1 VLREA
6 ESARAQSL
14 VLNQESRKYTGG
26 SVGAGLERKRSL
38 SERFHLDMP
47 LLCALALVLAFGLM
61 VLYSATN
68 QSIPEVKRQ
77 IYFIGIAF
85 ASMFTVAQFNVRWLR
100 QWAPWMFLAGVV
112 LLGAVLVFGD
122 VANGARRW
130 LDFPGLPRFQPSEV
144 MKILVPL
151 TVASFLSRGAIPPTF
166 LKLLLCLT
174 IIGVPVVLTAK
185 QPDLGTA
192 LLITVAGVF
201 VLLLAGIRWKW
212 VLLALTLAVVAAP
225 ALWVFYMDD
234 YQKNRIHT
242 FLDPEREPLGAG
254 WNIIQSKTAIGSGG
268 IYGKGWLNGVQSRL
282 DYLPEGQTDFIVAV
296 LAEEFGLVGIL
307 GLLTLY
313 VVIIG
318 RALYIAGVAQDL
330 FSRLLAG
337 SLTLTFF
344 VYVFVNIG
352 MVSGLLPVV
361 GVPLPLVSLGGTSII
376 SLMTGFGILMS
387 IHTHRTARIGYD

>member
-1 VLREA
+1 MLTPEA
-6 ESARAQSL
+6 RKFTGSL
-14 VLNQESRKYTGG
+14 
-26 SVGAGLERKRSL
+26 GAGLERKRPW
-38 SERFHLDMP
+38 SERLHVDLP
-47 LLCALALVLAFGLM
+47 LLCALVILLGFGLM

-68 QSIPEVKRQ
+68 QNLPEVRRQ
-77 IYFIGIAF
+77 VSFIGVAFIA
-85 ASMFTVAQFNVRWLR
+85 MFTVAQFDVRWLKL
-100 QWAPWMFLAGVV
+100 WAPWMFLGGVM
-112 LLGAVLVFGD
+112 LLGAVLLFGE
-122 VANGARRW
+122 VTNGARRW
-130 LDFPGLPRFQPSEV
+130 IELPGLPRFQPSEV

-151 TVASFLSRGAIPPTF
+151 TVASFLSRRVIPPTF
-166 LKLLLCLT
+166 LQLLACLT
-174 IIGVPVVLTAK
+174 IIGVPVVLVAI

-192 LLITVAGVF
+192 LLITVAGMF
-201 VLLLAGIRWKW
+201 VLLLAGLRWKW
-212 VLLALTLAVVAAP
+212 VFLALTLAVVAAP

-296 LAEEFGLVGIL
+296 LAEEFGLVGIMF
-307 GLLTLY
+307 LLTLY
-313 VVIIG
+313 IVIIG
-318 RALYIAGVAQDL
+318 RALYIAGVAQNL
-330 FSRLLAG
+330 FARLLAG

-387 IHTHRTARIGYD
+387 VHTHRTARIGY

>member
-1 VLREA
+1 VLTPEA
-6 ESARAQSL
+6 RKFTGSL
-14 VLNQESRKYTGG
+14 
-26 SVGAGLERKRSL
+26 GAGLERKRPW
-38 SERFHLDMP
+38 SERLHVDLP
-47 LLCALALVLAFGLM
+47 LLCALVILLGFGLM

-68 QSIPEVKRQ
+68 QNLPEVRRQ
-77 IYFIGIAF
+77 VSFIGVAFIA
-85 ASMFTVAQFNVRWLR
+85 MFTVAQLDVRWLKL
-100 QWAPWMFLAGVV
+100 WAPWMFLGGVM
-112 LLGAVLVFGD
+112 LLGAVLLFGE
-122 VANGARRW
+122 VTNGARRW
-130 LDFPGLPRFQPSEV
+130 IDLPGLPRFQPSEV

-151 TVASFLSRGAIPPTF
+151 TVASFLSRRVIPPTF
-166 LKLLLCLT
+166 LQLLACIT
-174 IIGVPVVLTAK
+174 IIGVPVVLVAI

-192 LLITVAGVF
+192 LLITVAGMF
-201 VLLLAGIRWKW
+201 VLLLAGLRWKW
-212 VLLALTLAVVAAP
+212 VFLALTLAVVAAP

-296 LAEEFGLVGIL
+296 LAEEFGLVGIMF
-307 GLLTLY
+307 LLTLY
-313 VVIIG
+313 IVIIG

-330 FSRLLAG
+330 FARLLAG

-387 IHTHRTARIGYD
+387 VHTHRTARIGY

>member
-1 VLREA
+1 MLTPEA
-6 ESARAQSL
+6 RKFTGSL
-14 VLNQESRKYTGG
+14 
-26 SVGAGLERKRSL
+26 GAGLERKRPW
-38 SERFHLDMP
+38 SERLHVDLP
-47 LLCALALVLAFGLM
+47 LLSALVILLGFGLM

-68 QSIPEVKRQ
+68 QNLPEVRRQ
-77 IYFIGIAF
+77 VSFIGVAFIA
-85 ASMFTVAQFNVRWLR
+85 MFTVAQFDVRWLKL
-100 QWAPWMFLAGVV
+100 WAPWMFLGGVM
-112 LLGAVLVFGD
+112 LLGAVLLFGE
-122 VANGARRW
+122 VTNGARRW
-130 LDFPGLPRFQPSEV
+130 IDLPGLPRFQPSEV

-151 TVASFLSRGAIPPTF
+151 TVASFLSRRVIPPTF
-166 LKLLLCLT
+166 LQLLACIT
-174 IIGVPVVLTAK
+174 IIGVPVVLVAI

-192 LLITVAGVF
+192 LLITVAGMF
-201 VLLLAGIRWKW
+201 VLLLAGLRWKW
-212 VLLALTLAVVAAP
+212 VFLALTLAVVAAP

-296 LAEEFGLVGIL
+296 LAEEFGLVGIMF
-307 GLLTLY
+307 LLTLY
-313 VVIIG
+313 IVIIG

-330 FSRLLAG
+330 FARLLAG

-344 VYVFVNIG
+344 VYVFVNFG
-352 MVSGLLPVV
+352 MVSGLFPVV

-387 IHTHRTARIGYD
+387 VHTHRTARIGY

>member
-1 VLREA
+1 MLTPEA
-6 ESARAQSL
+6 RKFSGSL
-14 VLNQESRKYTGG
+14 
-26 SVGAGLERKRSL
+26 GAGLERKRPW
-38 SERFHLDMP
+38 SERLHVDLP
-47 LLCALALVLAFGLM
+47 LLCALVILLGFGLM

-68 QSIPEVKRQ
+68 QNLPEVRRQ
-77 IYFIGIAF
+77 VSFIGVAFIA
-85 ASMFTVAQFNVRWLR
+85 MFTVAQFDVRWLKL
-100 QWAPWMFLAGVV
+100 WAPWMFLGGVM
-112 LLGAVLVFGD
+112 LLGAVLLFGE
-122 VANGARRW
+122 VTNGARRW
-130 LDFPGLPRFQPSEV
+130 IDLPGLPRFQPSEV

-151 TVASFLSRGAIPPTF
+151 TVASFLSRRVIPPTF
-166 LKLLLCLT
+166 LQLLACLT
-174 IIGVPVVLTAK
+174 IIAVPVVLVAI

-192 LLITVAGVF
+192 LLITVAGMF
-201 VLLLAGIRWKW
+201 VLLLAGLRWKW
-212 VLLALTLAVVAAP
+212 VFLALTLAVVAAP

-296 LAEEFGLVGIL
+296 LAEEFGLVGIMF
-307 GLLTLY
+307 LLTLY
-313 VVIIG
+313 IVIIG

-330 FSRLLAG
+330 FARLLAG

-387 IHTHRTARIGYD
+387 VHTHRTARIGY

>member
-1 VLREA
+1 VLTPEA
-6 ESARAQSL
+6 RKFTGSL
-14 VLNQESRKYTGG
+14 
-26 SVGAGLERKRSL
+26 GAGLERKRPW
-38 SERFHLDMP
+38 SERLHVDLP
-47 LLCALALVLAFGLM
+47 LLCALVILLGFGLM

-68 QSIPEVKRQ
+68 QNLVEVRRQ
-77 IYFIGIAF
+77 VSFIGVAFIA
-85 ASMFTVAQFNVRWLR
+85 MFVVAQFDVRWLKL
-100 QWAPWMFLAGVV
+100 WAPWMFLAGVM

-130 LDFPGLPRFQPSEV
+130 IDLPGLPRFQPSEV

-151 TVASFLSRGAIPPTF
+151 TVASFLSRRVIPPTF
-166 LKLLLCLT
+166 LQLLACLT
-174 IIGVPVVLTAK
+174 IIGVPVVMVAI

-192 LLITVAGVF
+192 LLITVAGMF
-201 VLLLAGIRWKW
+201 VLLLAGLRWKW
-212 VLLALTLAVVAAP
+212 VFLALTLAVVAAP
-225 ALWVFYMDD
+225 ALWIFYMDD

-296 LAEEFGLVGIL
+296 LAEEFGLVGIMF
-307 GLLTLY
+307 LLTLY
-313 VVIIG
+313 IVIIG

-330 FSRLLAG
+330 FARLLAG

-387 IHTHRTARIGYD
+387 VHTHRTARIGY

>member
-1 VLREA
+1 MLTPEA
-6 ESARAQSL
+6 RKFTGSL
-14 VLNQESRKYTGG
+14 
-26 SVGAGLERKRSL
+26 GAGLERKRPW
-38 SERFHLDMP
+38 SERLHVDLP
-47 LLCALALVLAFGLM
+47 LLSALVILLGFGLM

-68 QSIPEVKRQ
+68 QNLPEVRRQ
-77 IYFIGIAF
+77 VSFIGVAFIA
-85 ASMFTVAQFNVRWLR
+85 MFTVAQFDVRWLKL
-100 QWAPWMFLAGVV
+100 WAPWMFLGGVM
-112 LLGAVLVFGD
+112 LLGAVLLFGE
-122 VANGARRW
+122 VTNGARRW
-130 LDFPGLPRFQPSEV
+130 IDLPGLPRFQPSEV

-151 TVASFLSRGAIPPTF
+151 TVASFLSRRVIPPTF
-166 LKLLLCLT
+166 LQLLACIT
-174 IIGVPVVLTAK
+174 IIGVPVVLVAI

-192 LLITVAGVF
+192 LLITVAGMF
-201 VLLLAGIRWKW
+201 VLLLAGLRWKW
-212 VLLALTLAVVAAP
+212 VFLALTLAVVAAP

-296 LAEEFGLVGIL
+296 LAEEFGLVGIMF
-307 GLLTLY
+307 LLTLY
-313 VVIIG
+313 IVIIG

-330 FSRLLAG
+330 FARLLAG

-387 IHTHRTARIGYD
+387 VHTHRTARIGY

>member
-1 VLREA
+1 MLTPEA
-6 ESARAQSL
+6 RKFTGSL
-14 VLNQESRKYTGG
+14 
-26 SVGAGLERKRSL
+26 GAGLERKRPW
-38 SERFHLDMP
+38 SERLHVDLP
-47 LLCALALVLAFGLM
+47 LLCALVILLGFGLM

-68 QSIPEVKRQ
+68 QNLPEVRRQ
-77 IYFIGIAF
+77 LSFIGVAFIA
-85 ASMFTVAQFNVRWLR
+85 MFTVAQFDVRWLKL
-100 QWAPWMFLAGVV
+100 WAPWMFLGGVM
-112 LLGAVLVFGD
+112 LLGAVLLFGE
-122 VANGARRW
+122 VTNGARRW
-130 LDFPGLPRFQPSEV
+130 IDLPGLPRFQPSEV

-151 TVASFLSRGAIPPTF
+151 TVASFLSRRVIPPTF
-166 LKLLLCLT
+166 LQLLACIT
-174 IIGVPVVLTAK
+174 IIGVPVVLVAI

-192 LLITVAGVF
+192 LLITVAGMF
-201 VLLLAGIRWKW
+201 VLLLAGLRWKW
-212 VLLALTLAVVAAP
+212 VFLALTLAVVAAP

-296 LAEEFGLVGIL
+296 LAEEFGLVGIMF
-307 GLLTLY
+307 LLTLY
-313 VVIIG
+313 IVIIG
-318 RALYIAGVAQDL
+318 RALYIAGVAQNL
-330 FSRLLAG
+330 FARLLAG

-387 IHTHRTARIGYD
+387 VHTHRTARNGY

>member
-1 VLREA
+1 VLTPEA
-6 ESARAQSL
+6 RKFTGSL
-14 VLNQESRKYTGG
+14 
-26 SVGAGLERKRSL
+26 GAGLERKRPW
-38 SERFHLDMP
+38 SERLHVDLP
-47 LLCALALVLAFGLM
+47 LLCALVILLGFGLM

-68 QSIPEVKRQ
+68 QNLPEVRRQ
-77 IYFIGIAF
+77 VSFIGVAFIA
-85 ASMFTVAQFNVRWLR
+85 MFTVAQFDVRWLKL
-100 QWAPWMFLAGVV
+100 WAPWMFLGGVM
-112 LLGAVLVFGD
+112 LLGAVLLFGE
-122 VANGARRW
+122 VTNGARRW
-130 LDFPGLPRFQPSEV
+130 IDLPGLPRFQPSEV

-151 TVASFLSRGAIPPTF
+151 TVASFLSRRVIPPTF
-166 LKLLLCLT
+166 LQLLACLT
-174 IIGVPVVLTAK
+174 IIGVPVVLVAI

-192 LLITVAGVF
+192 LLITVAGMF
-201 VLLLAGIRWKW
+201 VLLLAGLRWKW
-212 VLLALTLAVVAAP
+212 VFLALTLAVVAAP

-296 LAEEFGLVGIL
+296 LAEEFGLVGIMF
-307 GLLTLY
+307 LLTLY
-313 VVIIG
+313 IVIIG
-318 RALYIAGVAQDL
+318 RALYIAGVAQNL
-330 FSRLLAG
+330 FARLLAG

-376 SLMTGFGILMS
+376 SLMTGFGMLMS
-387 IHTHRTARIGYD
+387 VHTHRTARIGY

>member
-1 VLREA
+1 VLTPEA
-6 ESARAQSL
+6 RKFTGSL
-14 VLNQESRKYTGG
+14 
-26 SVGAGLERKRSL
+26 GAGLERKRPW
-38 SERFHLDMP
+38 SERLHVDLP
-47 LLCALALVLAFGLM
+47 LLSALVILLGFGLM

-68 QSIPEVKRQ
+68 QNLPEVRRQ
-77 IYFIGIAF
+77 VSFIGVAFIA
-85 ASMFTVAQFNVRWLR
+85 MFTVAQFDVRWLKL
-100 QWAPWMFLAGVV
+100 WAPWMFLGGVM
-112 LLGAVLVFGD
+112 LLGAVLLFGE
-122 VANGARRW
+122 VTNGARRW
-130 LDFPGLPRFQPSEV
+130 IDLPGLPRFQPSEV

-151 TVASFLSRGAIPPTF
+151 TVASFLSRRVIPPTF
-166 LKLLLCLT
+166 LQLLACIT
-174 IIGVPVVLTAK
+174 IIGVPVVLVAI

-192 LLITVAGVF
+192 LLITVAGMF
-201 VLLLAGIRWKW
+201 VLLLAGLRWKW
-212 VLLALTLAVVAAP
+212 VFLALTLAVVAAP

-296 LAEEFGLVGIL
+296 LAEEFGLVGIMF
-307 GLLTLY
+307 LLTLY
-313 VVIIG
+313 IVIIG

-330 FSRLLAG
+330 FARLLAG

-387 IHTHRTARIGYD
+387 VHTHRTARIGY

>member
-1 VLREA
+1 VLTPEA
-6 ESARAQSL
+6 RKFTGSL
-14 VLNQESRKYTGG
+14 
-26 SVGAGLERKRSL
+26 GAGLERKRPWA
-38 SERFHLDMP
+38 ERLHVDLP
-47 LLCALALVLAFGLM
+47 LLSALVILLGFGLM

-68 QSIPEVKRQ
+68 QNLPEVRRQ
-77 IYFIGIAF
+77 VSFIGVAFIA
-85 ASMFTVAQFNVRWLR
+85 MFTVAQFDVRWLKL
-100 QWAPWMFLAGVV
+100 WAPWMFLGGVM
-112 LLGAVLVFGD
+112 LLGAVLLFGE
-122 VANGARRW
+122 VTNGARRW
-130 LDFPGLPRFQPSEV
+130 IELPGLPRFQPSEV

-151 TVASFLSRGAIPPTF
+151 TVASFLSRRVIPPTF
-166 LKLLLCLT
+166 LQLLACLT
-174 IIGVPVVLTAK
+174 IIGVPVVLVAI

-192 LLITVAGVF
+192 LLITVAGMF
-201 VLLLAGIRWKW
+201 VLLLAGLRWKW
-212 VLLALTLAVVAAP
+212 VFLALTLAVVAAP

-296 LAEEFGLVGIL
+296 LAEEFGLVGIMF
-307 GLLTLY
+307 LLTLY
-313 VVIIG
+313 IVIIG
-318 RALYIAGVAQDL
+318 RALYIAGVAQNL
-330 FSRLLAG
+330 FARLLAG

-387 IHTHRTARIGYD
+387 VHTHRTARIGY

>member
-1 VLREA
+1 MLTPEA
-6 ESARAQSL
+6 RKFTGSL
-14 VLNQESRKYTGG
+14 
-26 SVGAGLERKRSL
+26 GAGLERKRPW
-38 SERFHLDMP
+38 SERLHVDLP
-47 LLCALALVLAFGLM
+47 LLSALVILLGFGLM

-68 QSIPEVKRQ
+68 QNLPEVRRQ
-77 IYFIGIAF
+77 VSFIGVAFIA
-85 ASMFTVAQFNVRWLR
+85 MFTVAQFDVRWLKL
-100 QWAPWMFLAGVV
+100 WAPWMFLGGVM
-112 LLGAVLVFGD
+112 LLGAVLLFGE
-122 VANGARRW
+122 VTNGARRW
-130 LDFPGLPRFQPSEV
+130 IDLPGLPRFQPSEV

-151 TVASFLSRGAIPPTF
+151 TVASFLSRRVIPPTF
-166 LKLLLCLT
+166 LQLLACLT
-174 IIGVPVVLTAK
+174 IIGVPVVLVAI

-192 LLITVAGVF
+192 LLITVAGMF
-201 VLLLAGIRWKW
+201 VLLLAGLRWKW
-212 VLLALTLAVVAAP
+212 VFLALTLAVVAAP

-296 LAEEFGLVGIL
+296 LAEEFGLVGIMF
-307 GLLTLY
+307 LLTLY
-313 VVIIG
+313 IVIIG

-330 FSRLLAG
+330 FARLLAG

-376 SLMTGFGILMS
+376 SLMTGFGMLMS
-387 IHTHRTARIGYD
+387 VHTHRTARIGY

>member
-1 VLREA
+1 MLTPEA
-6 ESARAQSL
+6 RKFTGSL
-14 VLNQESRKYTGG
+14 
-26 SVGAGLERKRSL
+26 GAGLERKRPW
-38 SERFHLDMP
+38 SERLHVDLP
-47 LLCALALVLAFGLM
+47 LLCALVILLGFGLM

-68 QSIPEVKRQ
+68 QNLLEVRRQ
-77 IYFIGIAF
+77 VSFIGVAF
-85 ASMFTVAQFNVRWLR
+85 IVMFVVAQFDVRWLKL
-100 QWAPWMFLAGVV
+100 WAPWMFLGGVM
-112 LLGAVLVFGD
+112 LLGAVLAFGE
-122 VANGARRW
+122 VTNGARRW
-130 LDFPGLPRFQPSEV
+130 IDLPGLPRFQPSEV

-151 TVASFLSRGAIPPTF
+151 TVASFLSRRVIPPTF
-166 LKLLLCLT
+166 LQLLACLT
-174 IIGVPVVLTAK
+174 IIGVPVVMVAI

-192 LLITVAGVF
+192 LLITVAGMF
-201 VLLLAGIRWKW
+201 VLLLAGLRWKW
-212 VLLALTLAVVAAP
+212 VFLALTLAVVAAP
-225 ALWVFYMDD
+225 ALWIFYMDD

-296 LAEEFGLVGIL
+296 LAEEFGLVGVMF
-307 GLLTLY
+307 LLTLY
-313 VVIIG
+313 IVIIG

-330 FSRLLAG
+330 FARLLAG

-387 IHTHRTARIGYD
+387 VHTHRTARIGY

>member
-1 VLREA
+1 MLTPEA
-6 ESARAQSL
+6 RKFTGSL
-14 VLNQESRKYTGG
+14 
-26 SVGAGLERKRSL
+26 GAGLERKRPWA
-38 SERFHLDMP
+38 ERLHVDLP
-47 LLCALALVLAFGLM
+47 LLSALVILLGFGLM

-68 QSIPEVKRQ
+68 QNLPEVRRQ
-77 IYFIGIAF
+77 VSFIGVAFIA
-85 ASMFTVAQFNVRWLR
+85 MFTVAQFDVRWLKL
-100 QWAPWMFLAGVV
+100 WAPWMFLGGVM
-112 LLGAVLVFGD
+112 LLGAVLLFGE
-122 VANGARRW
+122 VTNGARRW
-130 LDFPGLPRFQPSEV
+130 IELPGLPRFQPSEV

-151 TVASFLSRGAIPPTF
+151 TVASFLSRRVIPPTF
-166 LKLLLCLT
+166 LQLLACLT
-174 IIGVPVVLTAK
+174 IIGVPVVLVAI

-192 LLITVAGVF
+192 LLITVAGMF
-201 VLLLAGIRWKW
+201 VLLLAGLRWKW
-212 VLLALTLAVVAAP
+212 VFLALTLAVVAAP

-296 LAEEFGLVGIL
+296 LAEEFGLVGIMF
-307 GLLTLY
+307 LLTLY
-313 VVIIG
+313 IVIIG
-318 RALYIAGVAQDL
+318 RALYIAGVAQNL
-330 FSRLLAG
+330 FARLLAG

-387 IHTHRTARIGYD
+387 VHTHRTARIGY

>member
-1 VLREA
+1 MLTPEA
-6 ESARAQSL
+6 RKFTGSL
-14 VLNQESRKYTGG
+14 
-26 SVGAGLERKRSL
+26 GAGLERKRPW
-38 SERFHLDMP
+38 SERLHVDLP
-47 LLCALALVLAFGLM
+47 LLSALVILLGFGLM

-68 QSIPEVKRQ
+68 QNLPEVRRQ
-77 IYFIGIAF
+77 VSFIGVAFIA
-85 ASMFTVAQFNVRWLR
+85 MFTVAQFDVRWLKL
-100 QWAPWMFLAGVV
+100 WAPWMFLGGVM
-112 LLGAVLVFGD
+112 LLGAVLLFGE
-122 VANGARRW
+122 VTNGARRW
-130 LDFPGLPRFQPSEV
+130 IDLPGLPRFQPSEV

-151 TVASFLSRGAIPPTF
+151 TVASFLSRRVIPPTF
-166 LKLLLCLT
+166 LQLLACLT
-174 IIGVPVVLTAK
+174 IIGVPVVLVAI

-192 LLITVAGVF
+192 LLITVAGMF
-201 VLLLAGIRWKW
+201 VLLLAGLRWKW
-212 VLLALTLAVVAAP
+212 VFLALTLAVVAAP

-296 LAEEFGLVGIL
+296 LAEEFGLVGIMF
-307 GLLTLY
+307 LLTLY
-313 VVIIG
+313 IVIIG
-318 RALYIAGVAQDL
+318 RALYIAGVAQNL
-330 FSRLLAG
+330 FARLLAG

-387 IHTHRTARIGYD
+387 VHTHRTARIGY

>member
-1 VLREA
+1 
-6 ESARAQSL
+6 
-14 VLNQESRKYTGG
+14 
-26 SVGAGLERKRSL
+26 
-38 SERFHLDMP
+38 
-47 LLCALALVLAFGLM
+47 
-61 VLYSATN
+61 
-68 QSIPEVKRQ
+68 
-77 IYFIGIAF
+77 
-85 ASMFTVAQFNVRWLR
+85 VAQINVRLLR
-100 QWAPWMFLAGVV
+100 VWAPWMFLGGCV
-112 LLGAVLVFGD
+112 LLIGVLLFGD
-122 VANGARRW
+122 ISNGAQRW
-130 LDFPGLPRFQPSEV
+130 IDLPGLPRFQPSEV

-151 TVASFLSRGAIPPTF
+151 TVASFLSRGIMPPS
-166 LKLLLCLT
+166 LLQVLVSML
-174 IIGVPVVLTAK
+174 IIGTPAVLTAR

-192 LLITVAGVF
+192 LLIGVAGIF
-201 VLLLAGIRWKW
+201 VLLLAGMRWKW
-212 VLLALTLAVVAAP
+212 VFLVLTLAVAAAP
-225 ALWVFYMDD
+225 ALWFFYMDD

-268 IYGKGWLNGVQSRL
+268 LYGKGWLNGVQSRL

-307 GLLTLY
+307 FLLTLY
-313 VVIIG
+313 IVIIG
-318 RALYIAGVAQDL
+318 RALYIAGAAQDL
-330 FSRLLAG
+330 FARLTAG

-387 IHTHRTARIGYD
+387 IHTHRTARLGF

>member
-1 VLREA
+1 MLTPEA
-6 ESARAQSL
+6 RKFTGSL
-14 VLNQESRKYTGG
+14 
-26 SVGAGLERKRSL
+26 GAGLERKRPW
-38 SERFHLDMP
+38 SERLHVDLP
-47 LLCALALVLAFGLM
+47 LLCALVILLGFGLM

-68 QSIPEVKRQ
+68 QNLPEVRRQ
-77 IYFIGIAF
+77 VSFIGVAFIA
-85 ASMFTVAQFNVRWLR
+85 MFTVAQFDVRWLKL
-100 QWAPWMFLAGVV
+100 WAPWMFLGGVM
-112 LLGAVLVFGD
+112 LLGAVLLFGE
-122 VANGARRW
+122 VTNGARRW
-130 LDFPGLPRFQPSEV
+130 IDLPGLPRFQPSEV

-151 TVASFLSRGAIPPTF
+151 TVASFLSRRVIPPTF
-166 LKLLLCLT
+166 LQLLACLT
-174 IIGVPVVLTAK
+174 IIGVPVVLVAI

-192 LLITVAGVF
+192 LLITVAGMF
-201 VLLLAGIRWKW
+201 VLLLAGLRWKW
-212 VLLALTLAVVAAP
+212 VFLALTLAVVAAP

-296 LAEEFGLVGIL
+296 LAEEFGLVGIMF
-307 GLLTLY
+307 LLTLY
-313 VVIIG
+313 IVIIG

-330 FSRLLAG
+330 FARLLAG

-387 IHTHRTARIGYD
+387 VHTHRTARIGY

>member
-1 VLREA
+1 MLTPEA
-6 ESARAQSL
+6 RKFTGSL
-14 VLNQESRKYTGG
+14 
-26 SVGAGLERKRSL
+26 GAGLERKRPW
-38 SERFHLDMP
+38 SERLHVDLP
-47 LLCALALVLAFGLM
+47 LLCALVILLGFGLM

-68 QSIPEVKRQ
+68 QNLPEVRRQ
-77 IYFIGIAF
+77 LSFIGVAFIA
-85 ASMFTVAQFNVRWLR
+85 MFTVAQFDVRWLKL
-100 QWAPWMFLAGVV
+100 WAPWMFLGGVM
-112 LLGAVLVFGD
+112 LLGAVLLFGE
-122 VANGARRW
+122 VTNGARRW
-130 LDFPGLPRFQPSEV
+130 IDLPGLPRFQPSEV

-151 TVASFLSRGAIPPTF
+151 TVASFLSRRVIPPTF
-166 LKLLLCLT
+166 LQLLACIT
-174 IIGVPVVLTAK
+174 IIGVPVVLVAI

-192 LLITVAGVF
+192 LLITVAGMF
-201 VLLLAGIRWKW
+201 VLLLAGLRWKW
-212 VLLALTLAVVAAP
+212 VFLALTLAVVTAP

-296 LAEEFGLVGIL
+296 LAEEFGLVGIMF
-307 GLLTLY
+307 LLTLY
-313 VVIIG
+313 IVIIG
-318 RALYIAGVAQDL
+318 RALYIAGVAQNL
-330 FSRLLAG
+330 FARLLAG

-387 IHTHRTARIGYD
+387 VHTHRTARNGY

>member
-1 VLREA
+1 MLTPEA
-6 ESARAQSL
+6 RKFTGSL
-14 VLNQESRKYTGG
+14 
-26 SVGAGLERKRSL
+26 GAGLERKRPW
-38 SERFHLDMP
+38 SERLHVDLP
-47 LLCALALVLAFGLM
+47 LLCALVILLGFGLM

-68 QSIPEVKRQ
+68 QNLPEVRRQ
-77 IYFIGIAF
+77 VSFIGVAFIA
-85 ASMFTVAQFNVRWLR
+85 MFTVAQFDVRWLKL
-100 QWAPWMFLAGVV
+100 WAPWMFLGGVM
-112 LLGAVLVFGD
+112 LLGAVLLFGE
-122 VANGARRW
+122 VTNGARRW
-130 LDFPGLPRFQPSEV
+130 IDLPGLPRFQPSEV

-151 TVASFLSRGAIPPTF
+151 TVASFLSRRVIPPTF
-166 LKLLLCLT
+166 LQLLACLT
-174 IIGVPVVLTAK
+174 IIGVPVVLVAI

-192 LLITVAGVF
+192 LLITVAGMF
-201 VLLLAGIRWKW
+201 VLLLAGLRWKW
-212 VLLALTLAVVAAP
+212 VFLALTLAVVAAP

-296 LAEEFGLVGIL
+296 LAEEFGLVGIMF
-307 GLLTLY
+307 LLTLY
-313 VVIIG
+313 IVIIG
-318 RALYIAGVAQDL
+318 RALYIAGVAQNL
-330 FSRLLAG
+330 FARLLAG

-387 IHTHRTARIGYD
+387 VHTHRTARIGY

>member
-1 VLREA
+1 MLTPEA
-6 ESARAQSL
+6 RKFTGSL
-14 VLNQESRKYTGG
+14 
-26 SVGAGLERKRSL
+26 GAGLERKRPWA
-38 SERFHLDMP
+38 ERLHVDLP
-47 LLCALALVLAFGLM
+47 LLCALVILLGFGLM

-68 QSIPEVKRQ
+68 QNLPEVRRQ
-77 IYFIGIAF
+77 VSFIGVAFIA
-85 ASMFTVAQFNVRWLR
+85 MFTVAQFDVRWLKL
-100 QWAPWMFLAGVV
+100 WAPWMFLGGVM
-112 LLGAVLVFGD
+112 LLGAVLLFGE
-122 VANGARRW
+122 VTNGARRW
-130 LDFPGLPRFQPSEV
+130 IELPGLPRFQPSEV

-151 TVASFLSRGAIPPTF
+151 TVASFLSRRVIPPTF
-166 LKLLLCLT
+166 LQLLACIT
-174 IIGVPVVLTAK
+174 IIGVPVVLVAI

-192 LLITVAGVF
+192 LLITVAGMF
-201 VLLLAGIRWKW
+201 VLLLAGLRWKW
-212 VLLALTLAVVAAP
+212 VFLALTLAVVAAP

-296 LAEEFGLVGIL
+296 LAEEFGLVGIMF
-307 GLLTLY
+307 LLTLY
-313 VVIIG
+313 IVIIG
-318 RALYIAGVAQDL
+318 RALYIAGVAQNL
-330 FSRLLAG
+330 FARLLAG

-387 IHTHRTARIGYD
+387 VHTHRTARIGY

>member
-1 VLREA
+1 MLTP
-6 ESARAQSL
+6 
-14 VLNQESRKYTGG
+14 ESRKYTGT
-26 SVGAGLERKRSL
+26 VGAGLERKRSWSQRL
-38 SERFHLDMP
+38 HVDMP
-47 LLCALALVLAFGLM
+47 LLFALTVLLGFGLL

-68 QSIPEVKRQ
+68 QSMVEVKRQ
-77 IYFIGIAF
+77 LIFIGIAYLM
-85 ASMFTVAQFNVRWLR
+85 MFGVAQFDVRWLR
-100 QWAPWMFLAGVV
+100 QWSPWMFLGGV
-112 LLGAVLVFGD
+112 LLLLAVLKFGE
-122 VANGARRW
+122 VSKGARRW

-151 TVASFLSRGAIPPTF
+151 TVASFLSRKLMPPKFAHILICLAI
-166 LKLLLCLT
+166 
-174 IIGVPVVLTAK
+174 IAVPAGLTAK

-192 LLITVAGVF
+192 LLIGVAGMF
-201 VLLLAGIRWKW
+201 VILLAGMNWKW
-212 VLLALTLAVVAAP
+212 VGIALLIGMLAAP
-225 ALWVFYMDD
+225 ALWIFYMDD

-268 IYGKGWLNGVQSRL
+268 INGKGWLNGVQSRL
-282 DYLPEGQTDFIVAV
+282 DYLPEGKTDFIVAV
-296 LAEEFGLVGIL
+296 LAEEFGLVGML
-307 GLLTLY
+307 FLLTLY
-313 VVIIG
+313 IVIIG

-337 SLTLTFF
+337 SLALTFF

-387 IHTHRTARIGYD
+387 IHTHRSARLVF

>member
-1 VLREA
+1 MLTPE
-6 ESARAQSL
+6 L
-14 VLNQESRKYTGG
+14 RKYTG
-26 SVGAGLERKRSL
+26 SVGAGLERKRSWSQRL
-38 SERFHLDMP
+38 HVDMP
-47 LLCALALVLAFGLM
+47 LLCALVVLLSFGLM

-68 QSIPEVKRQ
+68 QNMAEMKRQ
-77 IYFIGIAF
+77 LYFSGFAF
-85 ASMFTVAQFNVRWLR
+85 AVMFLIAQFDVRWLR
-100 QWAPWMFLAGVV
+100 AWAPWMFLGGV
-112 LLGAVLVFGD
+112 LLLVAVMVFGE
-122 VANGARRW
+122 VTNGARRW
-130 LDFPGLPRFQPSEV
+130 LHFPGLPRFQPSEV

-151 TVASFLSRGAIPPTF
+151 TVASFLSRKVLPPSF
-166 LKLLLCLT
+166 WHLCNCLL
-174 IIGVPVVLTAK
+174 IIGVPVILIAK

-212 VLLALTLAVVAAP
+212 VLIVLMLAVLTAP

-268 IYGKGWLNGVQSRL
+268 IYGKGWLKGVQSRL

-307 GLLTLY
+307 FLLSLY
-313 VVIIG
+313 VVVIG

-337 SLTLTFF
+337 SLALTFF

-387 IHTHRTARIGYD
+387 IHTHRTARIGY

>member
-1 VLREA
+1 MLTPEA
-6 ESARAQSL
+6 
-14 VLNQESRKYTGG
+14 RKFTG
-26 SVGAGLERKRSL
+26 SVGAGLERKRAW
-38 SERFHLDMP
+38 SERFHVDLP
-47 LLCALALVLAFGLM
+47 LLCALVVLLGFGLM

-68 QSIPEVKRQ
+68 QNLVEVKRQ
-77 IYFIGIAF
+77 LIFIGIAF
-85 ASMFTVAQFNVRWLR
+85 VSMFAIAQFDVRWLR
-100 QWAPWMFLAGVV
+100 LWAPWMYLCGVSLLVGV
-112 LLGAVLVFGD
+112 LLFGD
-122 VANGARRW
+122 VSNGARRW
-130 LDFPGLPRFQPSEV
+130 LDFPGLPRFQPSEI

-151 TVASFLSRGAIPPTF
+151 TVAAFLARRVIPPTF
-166 LKLLLCLT
+166 LQLLACLA
-174 IIGVPVVLTAK
+174 IIGVPVVLVAR

-192 LLITVAGVF
+192 LLITVAGMF
-201 VLLLAGIRWKW
+201 VLLLAGLRWKW
-212 VLLALTLAVVAAP
+212 VWLALLLAVLTAP

-307 GLLTLY
+307 FLLALY

-318 RALYIAGVAQDL
+318 RALYIAGVSQDL

-387 IHTHRTARIGYD
+387 VHTHRTARIGY

>member
-1 VLREA
+1 MPGPTSRQPIRHLRE
-6 ESARAQSL
+6 
-14 VLNQESRKYTGG
+14 
-26 SVGAGLERKRSL
+26 GLERKRSWT
-38 SERFHLDMP
+38 ERLHVDGP
-47 LLCALALVLAFGLM
+47 LLLALLVLLLFGLA

-68 QSIPEVKRQ
+68 QNLVEVRRQ
-77 IYFIGIAF
+77 AIFIGIAVGVLLF
-85 ASMFTVAQFNVRWLR
+85 VAQINVRLLR
-100 QWAPWMFLAGVV
+100 VWAPWMFLGGCV
-112 LLGAVLVFGD
+112 LLIGVLLFGD
-122 VANGARRW
+122 ISNGAQRW
-130 LDFPGLPRFQPSEV
+130 IDLPGLPRFQPSEV

-151 TVASFLSRGAIPPTF
+151 TVASFLSRGIMPPS
-166 LKLLLCLT
+166 LLQVLVSML
-174 IIGVPVVLTAK
+174 IIGTPAVLTAR

-192 LLITVAGVF
+192 LLIGVAGIF
-201 VLLLAGIRWKW
+201 VLLLAGMRWKW
-212 VLLALTLAVVAAP
+212 VFLVLTLAVAAAP
-225 ALWVFYMDD
+225 ALWFFYMDD

-268 IYGKGWLNGVQSRL
+268 LYGKGWLNGVQSRL

-307 GLLTLY
+307 FLLTLY
-313 VVIIG
+313 IVIIG
-318 RALYIAGVAQDL
+318 RALYIAGAAQDL
-330 FSRLLAG
+330 FARLTAG

-387 IHTHRTARIGYD
+387 IHTHRTARLSS

>member
-1 VLREA
+1 MLTPEA
-6 ESARAQSL
+6 RKFTGSL
-14 VLNQESRKYTGG
+14 
-26 SVGAGLERKRSL
+26 GAGLERKRPW
-38 SERFHLDMP
+38 SERLHVDLP
-47 LLCALALVLAFGLM
+47 LLCALVILLGFGLM

-68 QSIPEVKRQ
+68 QNLPEVRRQ
-77 IYFIGIAF
+77 VSFIGVAFIA
-85 ASMFTVAQFNVRWLR
+85 MFTVAQFDVRWLKL
-100 QWAPWMFLAGVV
+100 WAPWMFLGGVM
-112 LLGAVLVFGD
+112 LLGAVLLFGE
-122 VANGARRW
+122 VTNGARRW
-130 LDFPGLPRFQPSEV
+130 IELPGLPRFQPSEV

-151 TVASFLSRGAIPPTF
+151 TVASFLSRRVIPPTF
-166 LKLLLCLT
+166 LQLLACLT
-174 IIGVPVVLTAK
+174 IIGVPVVLVAI

-192 LLITVAGVF
+192 LLITVAGMF
-201 VLLLAGIRWKW
+201 VLLLAGLRWKW
-212 VLLALTLAVVAAP
+212 VFLALTLAVVAAP

-296 LAEEFGLVGIL
+296 LAEEFGLVGIMF
-307 GLLTLY
+307 LLTLY
-313 VVIIG
+313 IVIIG
-318 RALYIAGVAQDL
+318 RALYIAGVAQNL
-330 FSRLLAG
+330 FARLLAG

-376 SLMTGFGILMS
+376 SLMTGFGMLMS
-387 IHTHRTARIGYD
+387 VHTHRTARIGY

>member
-1 VLREA
+1 VLTPEA
-6 ESARAQSL
+6 RKFTGSL
-14 VLNQESRKYTGG
+14 
-26 SVGAGLERKRSL
+26 GAGLERKRPW
-38 SERFHLDMP
+38 SERLHVDLP
-47 LLCALALVLAFGLM
+47 LLCALVILLGFGLM

-68 QSIPEVKRQ
+68 QNLPEVRRQ
-77 IYFIGIAF
+77 LSFIGVAFIA
-85 ASMFTVAQFNVRWLR
+85 MFTVAQFDVRWLKL
-100 QWAPWMFLAGVV
+100 WAPWMFLGGVM
-112 LLGAVLVFGD
+112 LLGAVLLFGE
-122 VANGARRW
+122 VTNGARRW
-130 LDFPGLPRFQPSEV
+130 IDLPGLPRFQPSEV

-151 TVASFLSRGAIPPTF
+151 TVASFLSRRVIPPTF
-166 LKLLLCLT
+166 LQLLACIT
-174 IIGVPVVLTAK
+174 IIGVPVVLVAI

-192 LLITVAGVF
+192 LLITVAGMF
-201 VLLLAGIRWKW
+201 VLLLAGLRWKW
-212 VLLALTLAVVAAP
+212 VFLALTLAVVAAP

-296 LAEEFGLVGIL
+296 LAEEFGLVGIMF
-307 GLLTLY
+307 LLTLY
-313 VVIIG
+313 IVIIG
-318 RALYIAGVAQDL
+318 RALYIAGVAQNL
-330 FSRLLAG
+330 FARLLAG

-387 IHTHRTARIGYD
+387 VHTHRTARIGY

>member
-1 VLREA
+1 MLTPEA
-6 ESARAQSL
+6 RKFTGSL
-14 VLNQESRKYTGG
+14 
-26 SVGAGLERKRSL
+26 GAGLERKRPW
-38 SERFHLDMP
+38 SERLHVDLP
-47 LLCALALVLAFGLM
+47 LLSALVILLGFGLM

-68 QSIPEVKRQ
+68 QNLPEVRRQ
-77 IYFIGIAF
+77 VSFIGVAFIA
-85 ASMFTVAQFNVRWLR
+85 MFTVAQFDVRWLKL
-100 QWAPWMFLAGVV
+100 WAPWMFLGGVM
-112 LLGAVLVFGD
+112 LLGAVLLFGE
-122 VANGARRW
+122 VTNGARRW
-130 LDFPGLPRFQPSEV
+130 IDLPGLPRFQPSEV

-151 TVASFLSRGAIPPTF
+151 TVASFLSRRVIPPTF
-166 LKLLLCLT
+166 LQLLACIT
-174 IIGVPVVLTAK
+174 IIGVPVVLVAI

-192 LLITVAGVF
+192 LLITVAGMF
-201 VLLLAGIRWKW
+201 VLLLAGLRWKW
-212 VLLALTLAVVAAP
+212 VFLALTLAVVAAP

-296 LAEEFGLVGIL
+296 LAEEFGLVGIMF
-307 GLLTLY
+307 LLTLY
-313 VVIIG
+313 IVIIG
-318 RALYIAGVAQDL
+318 RALYIAGVAQNL
-330 FSRLLAG
+330 FARLLAG

-376 SLMTGFGILMS
+376 SLMTGFGMLMS
-387 IHTHRTARIGYD
+387 VHTHRTARIGY

>member
-1 VLREA
+1 MLTPE
-6 ESARAQSL
+6 L
-14 VLNQESRKYTGG
+14 RKYTG
-26 SVGAGLERKRSL
+26 SVGAGLERRRSWP
-38 SERFHLDMP
+38 ERLHVDVP
-47 LLCALALVLAFGLM
+47 LLCALLVVLAFGLM

-68 QSIPEVKRQ
+68 QNMTEVRRQ
-77 IYFIGIAF
+77 VYFIVVAF
-85 ASMFTVAQFNVRWLR
+85 VMMLLAAQLEMRWLR
-100 QWAPWMFLAGVV
+100 QWAPWMFLGGVV
-112 LLGAVLVFGD
+112 LLGAVLLFGES
-122 VANGARRW
+122 AKGAQRW
-130 LDFPGLPRFQPSEV
+130 LNIPGLPRFQPSEM
-144 MKILVPL
+144 MKLLVPL
-151 TVASFLSRGAIPPTF
+151 TVASFLSRRMIPPT
-166 LKLLLCLT
+166 LLQLLVCLV
-174 IIGVPVVLTAK
+174 IIGVPAWMIAK

-192 LLITVAGVF
+192 MLIAVAGVF
-201 VLLLAGIRWKW
+201 VLMLAGIRWKW
-212 VLLALTLAVVAAP
+212 VILVITLTVMAAP

-268 IYGKGWLNGVQSRL
+268 PYGKGWLNGVQSRL

-296 LAEEFGLVGIL
+296 LAEEFGLAGIL
-307 GLLTLY
+307 FLLTLY

-337 SLTLTFF
+337 SLALTFF

-387 IHTHRTARIGYD
+387 IHTHRTARIGY

>member
-1 VLREA
+1 MLTPEA
-6 ESARAQSL
+6 RKFTGSL
-14 VLNQESRKYTGG
+14 
-26 SVGAGLERKRSL
+26 GAGLERKRPW
-38 SERFHLDMP
+38 SERLHVDLP
-47 LLCALALVLAFGLM
+47 LLSALVILLGFGLM

-68 QSIPEVKRQ
+68 QNLPEVRRQ
-77 IYFIGIAF
+77 VSFIGVAFIA
-85 ASMFTVAQFNVRWLR
+85 MFTVAQFDVRWLKL
-100 QWAPWMFLAGVV
+100 WAPWMFLGGVM
-112 LLGAVLVFGD
+112 LLGAVLLFGE
-122 VANGARRW
+122 VTNGARRW
-130 LDFPGLPRFQPSEV
+130 IDLPGLPRFQPSEV

-151 TVASFLSRGAIPPTF
+151 TVASFLSRRVIPPTF
-166 LKLLLCLT
+166 LQLLACLT
-174 IIGVPVVLTAK
+174 IIGVPVVLVAI

-192 LLITVAGVF
+192 LLITVAGMF
-201 VLLLAGIRWKW
+201 VLLLAGLRWKW
-212 VLLALTLAVVAAP
+212 VFLALTLAVVAAP

-296 LAEEFGLVGIL
+296 LAEEFGLVGIMF
-307 GLLTLY
+307 LLTLY
-313 VVIIG
+313 IVIIG
-318 RALYIAGVAQDL
+318 RALYIAGVAQNL
-330 FSRLLAG
+330 FARLLAG

-376 SLMTGFGILMS
+376 SLMTGFGMLMS
-387 IHTHRTARIGYD
+387 VHTHRTARIGY

>member
-1 VLREA
+1 MLTPEA
-6 ESARAQSL
+6 RKFTGSL
-14 VLNQESRKYTGG
+14 
-26 SVGAGLERKRSL
+26 GAGLERKRPW
-38 SERFHLDMP
+38 SERLHVDLP
-47 LLCALALVLAFGLM
+47 LLSALVILLGFGLM

-68 QSIPEVKRQ
+68 QNLPEVRRQ
-77 IYFIGIAF
+77 VSFIGVAFIA
-85 ASMFTVAQFNVRWLR
+85 MFTVAQFDVRWLKL
-100 QWAPWMFLAGVV
+100 WAPWMFLGGVM
-112 LLGAVLVFGD
+112 LLGAVLLFGE
-122 VANGARRW
+122 VTNGARRW
-130 LDFPGLPRFQPSEV
+130 IELPGLPRFQPSEV

-151 TVASFLSRGAIPPTF
+151 TVASFLSRRVIPPTF
-166 LKLLLCLT
+166 LQLLACLT
-174 IIGVPVVLTAK
+174 IIGVPVVLVAI

-192 LLITVAGVF
+192 LLITVAGMF
-201 VLLLAGIRWKW
+201 VLLLAGLRWKW
-212 VLLALTLAVVAAP
+212 VFLALTLAVVAAP

-296 LAEEFGLVGIL
+296 LAEEFGLVGIMF
-307 GLLTLY
+307 LLTLY
-313 VVIIG
+313 IVIIG
-318 RALYIAGVAQDL
+318 RALYIAGVAQNL
-330 FSRLLAG
+330 FARLLAG

-387 IHTHRTARIGYD
+387 VHTHRTARIGY